1 VTALVERAGDEGLD
15 RLDFSAEAWESGH
28 RPERLLAWWKTTV
41 PPAGGSR
48 TPFVDDDVLMDLF
61 EALSAQTDRRRVAY
75 RFVLA
80 LILMRKKLLRY
91 AGRRGSGEDERWLLV
106 PRGSGEPIEVLDPH
120 LTDGDIRALSDQLDE
135 VLCGQL

>member
-1 VTALVERAGDEGLD
+1 
-15 RLDFSAEAWESGH
+15 
-28 RPERLLAWWKTTV
+28 
-41 PPAGGSR
+41 
-48 TPFVDDDVLMDLF
+48 
-61 EALSAQTDRRRVAY
+61 
-75 RFVLA
+75 
-80 LILMRKKLLRY
+80 MRKKLLRY